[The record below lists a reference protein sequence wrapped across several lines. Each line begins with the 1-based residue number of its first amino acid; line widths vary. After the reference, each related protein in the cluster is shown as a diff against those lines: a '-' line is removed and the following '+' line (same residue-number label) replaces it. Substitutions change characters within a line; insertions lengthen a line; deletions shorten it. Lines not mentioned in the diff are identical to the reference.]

1 MQQKPACIYCGVES
15 PLSESDIIP
24 DALTNARITNKNVCK
39 TEHNNKFSD
48 LFESEVI
55 EAFALITNKLDV
67 KSRKGKNYAAY
78 PAIVGI
84 DGVDYNV
91 SMTSEKSIFDGRV
104 IQSVDK
110 KHKMSSLDRIKG
122 IAKNPEEVE
131 EIDVNNL
138 ILTEKVSINLEVY
151 FSEAMYR
158 MISKIAFEWYCVKNN
173 VSGYHEEFA
182 NIISFIT
189 TGKGNNP
196 VTLFQNKEL
205 YEFYEKQKD
214 LGSHCLFGFEDQ
226 EGKINVVVV
235 LFGVAMYRVV
245 VADNKP
251 EFCPNNFLYTELRT
265 DSLRREIVHTTYEQ
279 AETEFFEALYN
290 GENYI
295 EGPKLCGISTKI
307 CLGKVKMDFVLY
319 TFVFNMIKCLI
330 GIHNETDKPNKCI
343 IEILIHNIMSIL
355 QSSLLHKKTLKRF
368 VKDYFPDKHE
378 SIKINPI
385 STNKRTSFL
394 FYILFS
400 IGKQE
405 MENIDDNGLQKLVKE
420 IFHMNT
426 ENTIVLNDELEKQL
440 IEEILSTPCYSE
452 ILEKGAN
459 VIKVW
464 KD

>member
-1 MQQKPACIYCGVES
+1 MQQKPACIYCGVEK

-55 EAFALITNKLDV
+55 DALALITNKLDV

-78 PAIVGI
+78 PAVVEI
-84 DGVDYNV
+84 DGIDYNV

-104 IQSVDK
+104 IKSVDE
-110 KHKMSSLDRIKG
+110 KHKMSSLERIKG

-138 ILTEKVSINLEVY
+138 MLTEKVNINLEIY
-151 FSEAMYR
+151 FSDVMYR

-189 TGKGNNP
+189 TGEGNNP
-196 VTLFQNKEL
+196 VTIFQNKEL

-226 EGKINVVVV
+226 EGKINVVVS
-235 LFGVAMYRVV
+235 LFGIAMYRVIV
-245 VADNKP
+245 TDKKP

-265 DSLRREIVHTTYEQ
+265 DSSRREIVHTTYEQ
-279 AETEFFEALYN
+279 AEADFFEALYN
-290 GENYI
+290 GGKYV
-295 EGPKLCGISTKI
+295 EGPKLGRISTKI
-307 CLGKVKMDFVLY
+307 FVGKVQIDFVLY

-330 GIHNETDKPNKCI
+330 GIHDEVNVPNKCI
-343 IEILIHNIMSIL
+343 GEIIIHNIKNIL

-368 VKDYFPDKHE
+368 VKDYFPENHE
-378 SIKINPI
+378 PIKINPI
-385 STNKRTSFL
+385 STNKRTTFL
-394 FYILFS
+394 FYILFN

-405 MENIDDNGLQKLVKE
+405 IDAIDDNGLQKVTKQ
-420 IFHMNT
+420 IFNMNA
-426 ENTIVLNDELEKQL
+426 ENTIVLDDALEKKL
-440 IEEILSTPCYSE
+440 IEEILSTPSYSE

-459 VIKVW
+459 VIKAW
-464 KD
+464 ED